1 MTGFHADPAALDG
14 LAVRL
19 EDTADEFASAAA
31 DVEATAS
38 GDLGP
43 PAISAALTALT
54 GEWSGRI
61 RAVRTDYAAAA
72 DNVRAAA
79 KAFRGSDT
87 NAAETLD
94 RIAARPD
101 PDGIG
106 NTASTPH
113 GPTDSGHA
121 ITPPLGSPDPSS
133 PITDGHTAAAHRPT
147 DPGPFGHD
155 VSDESGR
162 ADG

>member
-1 MTGFHADPAALDG
+1 MTGFHADPAALDA

-19 EDTADEFASAAA
+19 EDTADEFAAASA

-43 PAISAALTALT
+43 PAAALTALT

-72 DNVRAAA
+72 DSVRAAA
-79 KAFRGSDT
+79 KAFRGADAS
-87 NAAETLD
+87 AAEALG
-94 RIAARPD
+94 RITAQPGSDDPGQTATQPLRPAD
-101 PDGIG
+101 ADQAP
-106 NTASTPH
+106 A
-113 GPTDSGHA
+113 TDSGPTTAQPHQR
-121 ITPPLGSPDPSS
+121 TDLGGAGSF
-133 PITDGHTAAAHRPT
+133 
-147 DPGPFGHD
+147 GPAVFGD
-155 VSDESGR
+155 SGR

>member
-19 EDTADEFASAAA
+19 EDTADEFAAVSA
-31 DVEATAS
+31 DVEATTD

-43 PAISAALTALT
+43 PAIAAALTALT

-72 DNVRAAA
+72 DSVRAAA
-79 KAFRGSDT
+79 KAFRGAD
-87 NAAETLD
+87 
-94 RIAARPD
+94 
-101 PDGIG
+101 
-106 NTASTPH
+106 AS
-113 GPTDSGHA
+113 A
-121 ITPPLGSPDPSS
+121 QEALGR
-133 PITDGHTAAAHRPT
+133 ITDPA
-147 DPGPFGHD
+147 
-155 VSDESGR
+155 GR